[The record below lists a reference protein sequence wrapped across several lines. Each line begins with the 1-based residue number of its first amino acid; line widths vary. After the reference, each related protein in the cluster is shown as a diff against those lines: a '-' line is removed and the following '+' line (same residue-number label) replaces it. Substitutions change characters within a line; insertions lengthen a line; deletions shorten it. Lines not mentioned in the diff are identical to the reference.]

1 MTFAY
6 IENNEVKKISS
17 SDAVE
22 WGGFTIQNV
31 RLLTPA
37 ERKERGIFDFVPA
50 ASVPAFHRGGQTTY
64 QVDTLAGTVTETVEA
79 IPFTAEEVEA
89 EKVKLC
95 QQVDTEADAARLK
108 IAGDPLRVV
117 EYERAATE
125 AQAFK
130 DAGYTGATPP
140 TLASWAEAN
149 NWTAQQAA
157 DDILAVSA
165 AWNYALYA
173 LRDIRLKGKEAIKAA
188 ADAETAT
195 AAATAAS
202 DQIKAILAAMG
213 L

>member
-1 MTFAY
+1 M
-6 IENNEVKKISS
+6 
-17 SDAVE
+17 
-22 WGGFTIQNV
+22 
-31 RLLTPA
+31 
-37 ERKERGIFDFVPA
+37 
-50 ASVPAFHRGGQTTY
+50 
-64 QVDTLAGTVTETVEA
+64 
-79 IPFTAEEVEA
+79 
-89 EKVKLC
+89 
-95 QQVDTEADAARLK
+95 
-108 IAGDPLRVV
+108 
-117 EYERAATE
+117 
-125 AQAFK
+125 
-130 DAGYTGATPP
+130 
-140 TLASWAEAN
+140 ASWAEAK